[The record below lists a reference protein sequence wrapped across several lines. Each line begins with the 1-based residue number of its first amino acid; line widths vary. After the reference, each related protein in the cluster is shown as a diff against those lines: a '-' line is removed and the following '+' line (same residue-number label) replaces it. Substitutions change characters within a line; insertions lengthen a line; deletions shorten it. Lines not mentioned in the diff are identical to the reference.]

1 MKDEE
6 IKARRA
12 ELNLEPTFVEINP
25 EKLPDPTIKYVAN
38 PQVNCHSVLIDKR
51 KRDNLKEQEKFE
63 KNFESHA
70 NGQERIENRE
80 ACILRLT
87 FKGLE
92 TVTFNRRALKDGR
105 VKEMIEDMTQKFGN
119 QVLGVHGAEL
129 PKFAGNPKDQF
140 YWTL

>member
-1 MKDEE
+1 MD
-6 IKARRA
+6 
-12 ELNLEPTFVEINP
+12 INP
-25 EKLPDPTIKYVAN
+25 EKLPDPSIKWVN
-38 PQVNCHSVLIDKR
+38 KPGVNCTSLLVEKR
-51 KRDNLKEQEKFE
+51 KRDNLQEQQKFE

-92 TVTFNRRALKDGR
+92 TVSFNKRALKEGR

-129 PKFAGNPKDQF
+129 PKFAGNSKDQF
-140 YWTL
+140 YWTLQKSFNRNPRC